1 MKVVKGSEIS
11 LPENT
16 LIAPDG
22 KEFAGWL
29 VSGNE
34 DINNPKDKITVNDN
48 ITVTAIWK
56 DIQ

>member
-1 MKVVKGSEIS
+1 M
-11 LPENT
+11 
-16 LIAPDG
+16 APDG